1 MTLSHF
7 FLLPERSTSPSFPLH
22 SQMPFNTSRR
32 KSELIARNSII
43 TSAHLL
49 FCSIRTHV
57 LCLFACRSVRSVSAA
72 VRGHRS
78 PLVLWIS
85 FLSAT
90 WRILFLHPS
99 WKISP
104 FPHVCS
110 SSLLGRIVRTPAHPK
125 ILHLKQNFHFS
136 HFTPIPYFCF
146 PSRRNFWKEF
156 IIDGATFPTSQ
167 WIFIP
172 PHTGHV
178 PTPRWQSVRPILS
191 PPLSAAFDAVY
202 RSLLETLDPLGFLHT
217 TCRCFCLAS
226 WSLLRFLG
234 GLLLVWPIDKLGV
247 LFLCDHFLSL
257 GKFIHSTGGN
267 DIFGPVSP
275 KSASPGLTASLRP
288 NP

>member
-1 MTLSHF
+1 MLLQLPCRSLSSSPARSHLWFKPSLLLHWHSRLLVEKNIYTPVSLQNSPSSSHCKFKIANLKRALGAVQKSSLSPRPGMFIFPLCKMTLSHF

-43 TSAHLL
+43 ASAHLL

-72 VRGHRS
+72 VRGHCS

-90 WRILFLHPS
+90 WSILFLHPS

-125 ILHLKQNFHFS
+125 ILHLKQNFPTLLPS
-136 HFTPIPYFCF
+136 PI
-146 PSRRNFWKEF
+146 
-156 IIDGATFPTSQ
+156 
-167 WIFIP
+167 
-172 PHTGHV
+172 
-178 PTPRWQSVRPILS
+178 SVFLQGEIS
-191 PPLSAAFDAVY
+191 GK
-202 RSLLETLDPLGFLHT
+202 SLL
-217 TCRCFCLAS
+217 
-226 WSLLRFLG
+226 
-234 GLLLVWPIDKLGV
+234 
-247 LFLCDHFLSL
+247 
-257 GKFIHSTGGN
+257 
-267 DIFGPVSP
+267 
-275 KSASPGLTASLRP
+275 
-288 NP
+288 